1 MVTGKSLSNTGH
13 PYISSTLECLE
24 FSLQFFYPHES
35 LQSSSQAMKNWPVV
49 FQNQNLVKKG
59 MQDADDKGCRKNTN

>member
-1 MVTGKSLSNTGH
+1 
-13 PYISSTLECLE
+13 LECLE
-24 FSLQFFYPHES
+24 LSLQFFYPHES
-35 LQSSSQAMKNWPVV
+35 LLSSSQAMKNWPVV